1 MFFITTVTLFT
12 CTLIQQ
18 TPKEWH
24 DKTLQKVDREA
35 ITELC
40 SFAPEP
46 LPKSAQW
53 ILHGETSIPNWENYI
68 GKVVVVQSWSS
79 ASGNGRLA
87 IKTAAKAV
95 SESTDPEDVVLLT
108 IHIPRGSDLAK
119 KYIDKKKITQPV
131 LIDST
136 GVVCNALGF
145 YKHASNIV
153 IDKNGAV
160 QHVGLGAKGLISAID
175 DLLAKPH
182 DPSITP
188 ETFTPSKSNTTKAVK
203 YPSHSKNFGKSK
215 NIQGKRAPKF
225 HVGEWVAN
233 ETDVSGRVRVVEFWA
248 TWCPPCRKNIPHL
261 NELSK
266 HFGEDVA
273 FVGVT
278 AENKTVVE
286 AFMKKTPMEYGVA
299 VDPRKKM
306 QTEVR
311 CTAIPLAIVISSDG
325 VVRWQGN
332 PSYLTKEIIQQVL
345 SVDRG
350 ETVPTKRGRWDTSA
364 NHG

>member
-1 MFFITTVTLFT
+1 MFFITTVTLLT
-12 CTLIQQ
+12 CTLMQQ

-79 ASGNGRLA
+79 TSGNGRIA
-87 IKTAAKAV
+87 IKTAVRAV
-95 SESTDPEDVVLLT
+95 SESTDPEGVVLLT
-108 IHIPRGSDLAK
+108 IHIPRGSDVAK
-119 KYIDKKKITQPV
+119 KYIYKKKITQPV

-175 DLLAKPH
+175 DLLAKPY
-182 DPSITP
+182 DPNITT
-188 ETFTPSKSNTTKAVK
+188 ETFTPPKSATTKTVK
-203 YPSHSKNFGKSK
+203 FPSHSKNVGKSK
-215 NIQGKRAPKF
+215 NVQGKRAPKF
-225 HVGEWVAN
+225 HIGEWVAN
-233 ETDVSGRVRVVEFWA
+233 QTDVSGKVRVVEFWA

-266 HFGEDVA
+266 HFGDDVA

-278 AENKTVVE
+278 AENKAVVE
-286 AFMKKTPMEYGVA
+286 SFMEKTPMVYGVA
-299 VDPRKKM
+299 VDKKKKM

-311 CTAIPLAIVISSDG
+311 CTAIPLAMVISSDE

-332 PSYLTKEIIQQVL
+332 PLYLTKEIIQQVL
-345 SVDRG
+345 SADRG
-350 ETVPTKRGRWDTSA
+350 ESEPTKRGRWDTSA